1 MITFLESKRRYERA
15 AVVLI
20 ILSVLFLA
28 LSLGG
33 GIVNADLSDDNGR
46 KLGGT
51 MFNSVLLISHSL
63 GSAIEPI
70 SILMVEA
77 CIALAAKVIPDV
89 LGQYTPYL
97 GFMNNTVMSLVIIAL
112 FVILKIPKMFGVTR
126 IGGIAVAD
134 IENNA
139 MAVFNFALPFL
150 MFFID
155 DPTAGTKKDLTVK
168 LGACVFAGGASDALA
183 ITGKILLCTLLGVYL
198 FLSYYVMRTVMYAGD
213 ILVTLFAYVPGLSM
227 LTELFKTGL
236 VIAVVIL
243 SITAP
248 WVIIAFYVMT
258 LIVCIVLFRK
268 AYRVTYYFRKIY
280 LHPFFVS
287 GAKKISIA
295 EELAKKY
302 GQMGECRIPAFIGTP
317 FNGYGRFE
325 RCYIHLEKGKAILE
339 SCGSVLGRKAKTGKE
354 PKAQFVLDQFP
365 GDRYKIRK
373 GLRYIEI
380 YKDDEKAK
388 KKKSIFARHKFCVVI
403 SREYSEFYGKLA
415 GIGGFENVNTSESR
429 KKGIVTA

>member
-139 MAVFNFALPFL
+139 
-150 MFFID
+150 
-155 DPTAGTKKDLTVK
+155 TAGTKKDLTVK

-258 LIVCIVLFRK
+258 LIVCIILFRK

-302 GQMGECRIPAFIGTP
+302 GQTGECRIPAFIGTP

-325 RCYIHLEKGKAILE
+325 RCFIRLEKGKAILE
-339 SCGSVLGRKAKTGKE
+339 SGGSVLGRKAKKGKDH
-354 PKAQFVLDQFP
+354 KAQFVLDQFP

-380 YKDDEKAK
+380 YKDDEKSK
-388 KKKSIFARHKFCVVI
+388 KKKSVFARHKFCVVI